1 MTTTVSEV
9 VVRDCHYIDGSWV
22 APSLDE
28 FIEVSSARTGRA
40 LGRVPA
46 GTVDDVD
53 AAVGAA
59 RAAHASWA
67 QTPADER
74 AAHLRAI
81 ARGLRDRED
90 AIVALVAEEIGCI
103 GGTARAMQIGMAAH
117 TFDDAA
123 DNIERAMRSE
133 ALGNSTVI
141 VEPVGVVAAI
151 TPWNFPLYQAA
162 LKVAPAL
169 AVGCTVVLKPSEVAG
184 LTAYVLADVVDSVSL
199 PAGVFNLV
207 SGTGAIV
214 GERLVSHPDVD
225 AVTFTG
231 SDRAGAR
238 VAELAGAAITPV
250 TLELGGKSAHVL
262 LDDHDLEA
270 AVRYSV
276 GSAFGNNGQVC
287 AALSRLIVPRSA
299 LAEVERLVKLE
310 VAQYVPADPLNPS
323 TKLGPLVSEQ
333 QRDRLVGIIATSIAE
348 GSRVLVGGGV
358 ERPDLPDEIAG
369 GYYVNP
375 TVFTDVDP
383 QSTIGQQEAFG
394 PVLALI
400 PYDGDDDDALAIANG
415 TPYGLN
421 AAVWSEDT
429 DRAHRFAARVHAST
443 VYINAGK
450 FNPSAPFGGTKGSG
464 FGRERG
470 FHGLTEFV
478 QTKSIQV

>member
-1 MTTTVSEV
+1 MTTTTTRNS
-9 VVRDCHYIDGSWV
+9 HYIGGTWTSTLPAD
-22 APSLDE
+22 
-28 FIEVSSARTGRA
+28 FIDVSSARTGQVM
-40 LGRVPA
+40 GRVPA
-46 GTVDDVD
+46 GGTDDVNC
-53 AAVGAA
+53 AVDAA

-67 QTPADER
+67 QTPASER
-74 AAHLRAI
+74 AAYLRSI
-81 ARGLRDRED
+81 AQGLRDRED
-90 AIVALVAEEIGCI
+90 EIVTLVAEEIGCI
-103 GGTARAMQIGMAAH
+103 AGTARAMQIGMAAH

-123 DNIERAMRSE
+123 ARIDQATASE
-133 ALGNSTVI
+133 QLGNSTII
-141 VEPVGVVAAI
+141 VQPVGVVAAI

-184 LTAYVLADVVDSVSL
+184 LTAYVMADVIDAAGL

-207 SGTGAIV
+207 SGTGPVV
-214 GERLVSHPDVD
+214 GEHLVRHPDVD

-238 VAELAGAAITPV
+238 VAELAGAAVTPV

-262 LDDHDLEA
+262 LDDHDLQS

-287 AALSRLIVPRSA
+287 AALSRMIVPRSA
-299 LAEVERLVKLE
+299 LAVVERLVKDE
-310 VAQYVPADPLNPS
+310 VAQYIPADPLEAS
-323 TKLGPLVSEQ
+323 TKLGPLVSAQ
-333 QRDRLVGIIATSIAE
+333 QRARLNALITKSIDE
-348 GSRVLVGGGV
+348 GTRVLVGGEV
-358 ERPDLPDEIAG
+358 EPPNLPEAIAG
-369 GYYVNP
+369 GFYVTP

-383 QSTIGQQEAFG
+383 TSTIGQQEAFG

-400 PYDGDDDDALAIANG
+400 PYDGGDDEALAIANG

-421 AAVWSEDT
+421 AAVWSADT
-429 DRAHRFAARVHAST
+429 DRADRFARKVNAST

-450 FNPSAPFGGTKGSG
+450 FNPVAPFGGTKGSG

-470 FHGLTEFV
+470 IHGLSEFV
-478 QTKSIQV
+478 QTKAIQT

>member
-1 MTTTVSEV
+1 MTTTVSDV

-22 APSLDE
+22 APSSDA
-28 FIEVSSARTGRA
+28 FIEVSSARTGHA

-46 GTVDDVD
+46 GSVDDVD

-59 RAAHASWA
+59 RAAHSSWA

-141 VEPVGVVAAI
+141 VQPVGVVAAI

-184 LTAYVLADVVDSVSL
+184 LTAYVLADTIDTVGL

-207 SGTGAIV
+207 SGTGGIV

-299 LAEVERLVKLE
+299 LEEVERLVTLE
-310 VAQYVPADPLNPS
+310 VARYVPADPLDPS

-333 QRDRLVGIIATSIAE
+333 QRDRLEGIIATSIDE
-348 GSRVLVGGGV
+348 GSRVLVGGV

-369 GYYVNP
+369 GFYVNP

-421 AAVWSEDT
+421 AAVWSADT
-429 DRAHRFAARVHAST
+429 DRAYRFATRVHAST

-470 FHGLTEFV
+470 FHGLMEFV
-478 QTKSIQV
+478 HTKSIQV